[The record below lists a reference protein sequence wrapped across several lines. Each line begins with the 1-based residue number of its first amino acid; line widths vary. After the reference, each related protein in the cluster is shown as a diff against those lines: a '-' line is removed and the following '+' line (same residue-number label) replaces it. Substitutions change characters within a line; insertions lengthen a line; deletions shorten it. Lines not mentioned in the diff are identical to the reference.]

1 LDFIFAPCEITD
13 YCTLVLCNRH
23 LRRRHSRQIISGA
36 IFAWKKTQMQEIPCR
51 RSDLSDF
58 N

>member
-1 LDFIFAPCEITD
+1 
-13 YCTLVLCNRH
+13 VLCNRH

-36 IFAWKKTQMQEIPCR
+36 IFAWKKTQMQEIPYR